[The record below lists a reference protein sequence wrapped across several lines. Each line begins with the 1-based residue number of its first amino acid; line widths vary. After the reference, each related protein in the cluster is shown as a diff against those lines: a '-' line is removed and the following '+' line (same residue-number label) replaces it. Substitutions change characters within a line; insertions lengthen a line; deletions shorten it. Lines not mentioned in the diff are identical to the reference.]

1 MAEWAQFLHPHRGV
15 IPGTM
20 ATEYIRSDRL
30 VYRLIAGEH
39 LLIDLRSKS
48 DVPFFALTETA
59 VALWK
64 ALESW
69 VTRDDLA
76 NRLLEEY
83 DIPFDEAVTDVQE
96 FLRQLVMLNGVTTR
110 ESTT

>member
-1 MAEWAQFLHPHRGV
+1 
-15 IPGTM
+15 M
-20 ATEYIRSDRL
+20 ATQYIRSDRL

-59 VALWK
+59 VPLWK

-69 VTRDDLA
+69 TTVEGLA
-76 NRLLEEY
+76 DCLREEY
-83 DIPFDEAVTDVQE
+83 DISFDEAVADVQE
-96 FLRQLVMLNGVTTR
+96 FLRQLVMLGGVTTR

>member
-1 MAEWAQFLHPHRGV
+1 
-15 IPGTM
+15 M
-20 ATEYIRSDRL
+20 ATEYMRSDRL

-59 VALWK
+59 VPLWK
-64 ALESW
+64 ELAAW
-69 VTRDDLA
+69 RTADDLA
-76 NRLLEEY
+76 TRLLEEY
-83 DIPFDEAVTDVQE
+83 DLTFDEAAADVQE
-96 FLRQLVMLNGVTTR
+96 FLRQLVMLGGVTTR

>member
-1 MAEWAQFLHPHRGV
+1 
-15 IPGTM
+15 M
-20 ATEYIRSDRL
+20 ATQYIRSDRL

-59 VALWK
+59 VPLWK
-64 ALESW
+64 ALETW
-69 VTRDDLA
+69 TTVEDLA
-76 NRLLEEY
+76 DCLREEY
-83 DIPFDEAVTDVQE
+83 DISFDEAVADVQE
-96 FLRQLVMLNGVTTR
+96 FLRQLVMLGGVTTR

>member
-1 MAEWAQFLHPHRGV
+1 MHPHRGV
-15 IPGTM
+15 IPKLM

-59 VALWK
+59 VLLWRG
-64 ALESW
+64 LENW
-69 VTRDDLA
+69 ATVEDLA
-76 NRLLEEY
+76 GRLQAEY
-83 DIPFDEAVTDVQE
+83 DISMDEAVRDAEE
-96 FLRQLVMLNGVTTR
+96 FVRQLVMLGGVSTR
-110 ESTT
+110 GAAA